1 MGAIA
6 LFFLFQK
13 DKVKKVPIWSVILT
27 PQIAGK
33 IDFSQGKFRGL
44 IRRVGLTHKKK
55 SEVELPKKK
64 KKNFFF
70 FFFGKIFFFEL
81 KKI

>member
-13 DKVKKVPIWSVILT
+13 DKVKKVPIWSEILR

-44 IRRVGLTHKKK
+44 IRRVGLTDQKK
-55 SEVELPKKK
+55 SEVELPKKNK
-64 KKNFFF
+64 KKKKFFF
-70 FFFGKIFFFEL
+70 FFCSS
-81 KKI
+81 